1 MLRAEGGEGGGGGF
15 FQVILIFSHASSMT
29 KSLLTEGY
37 SERMVMPL
45 WRSLH
50 ALNLMLPKE
59 ERKAMLLRLYNEVIP
74 LQDNSKARFEQKKE
88 KIAIK
93 EDTVVNDTNGGGGD
107 GERDGNG
114 NGADGQEDLFQAII
128 DATSDEEAGVEE
140 RTVEPGLGGG
150 PGDI

>member
-1 MLRAEGGEGGGGGF
+1 
-15 FQVILIFSHASSMT
+15 
-29 KSLLTEGY
+29 
-37 SERMVMPL
+37 ERMVMPL

-74 LQDNSKARFEQKKE
+74 LQDNSKARFEKKKE
-88 KIAIK
+88 KADAIK
-93 EDTVVNDTNGGGGD
+93 ENTVMTDANGEGGD

-140 RTVEPGLGGG
+140 KTVEPGLGGG
-150 PGDI
+150 EPTDI

>member
-1 MLRAEGGEGGGGGF
+1 MLRAEGGEEGGGGCIR
-15 FQVILIFSHASSMT
+15 VSCRV
-29 KSLLTEGY
+29 SLFLQREDGPADRVSLA

-59 ERKAMLLRLYNEVIP
+59 ERKAMLLRLYNEVVP
-74 LQDNSKARFEQKKE
+74 LQDNSKARFEKKME
-88 KIAIK
+88 DAIK
-93 EDTVVNDTNGGGGD
+93 AENSITNDANGEGGD
-107 GERDGNG
+107 GEWNG
-114 NGADGQEDLFQAII
+114 NGADGQEDLQAIM

-150 PGDI
+150 DT